1 MRTTIEKERQDRGI
15 EEEINFISIGKK
27 GSLIPRILVDDEG
40 NDTSVLFC
48 EAMSG
53 GADSTKNMPNHL
65 SLTNL
70 IEWNGKLYR
79 FNADYKIVKKSITK
93 FEEQ

>member
-1 MRTTIEKERQDRGI
+1 MKTTIEKERKDRGI
-15 EEEINFISIGKK
+15 EEEIDFISIGRK

-48 EAMSG
+48 ESMSG
-53 GADSTKNMPNHL
+53 GQDSTSNMPNRL

-79 FNADYKIVKKSITK
+79 FNADYKIDKKSITK

>member
-1 MRTTIEKERQDRGI
+1 MKTTIEKERKDRGI
-15 EEEINFISIGKK
+15 EEEIDFIYLGIK
-27 GSLIPRILVDDEG
+27 GSLIPRVLVDDEG

-48 EAMSG
+48 ESMSG
-53 GADSTKNMPNHL
+53 GQDSTKNMPNRL

-79 FNADYKIVKKSITK
+79 FNADYKIDKKSITK

>member
-1 MRTTIEKERQDRGI
+1 MKTTIEKERKDRGI
-15 EEEINFISIGKK
+15 EEEIDFISIGRK

-48 EAMSG
+48 ESMSG
-53 GADSTKNMPNHL
+53 GQDSTKNMPNRL

-79 FNADYKIVKKSITK
+79 FNAEYKIDKKSITK
-93 FEEQ
+93 FEEL